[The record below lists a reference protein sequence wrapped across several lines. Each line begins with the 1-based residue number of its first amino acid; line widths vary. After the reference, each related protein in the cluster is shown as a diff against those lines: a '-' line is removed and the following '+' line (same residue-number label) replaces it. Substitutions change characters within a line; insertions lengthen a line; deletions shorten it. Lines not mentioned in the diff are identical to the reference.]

1 MEFAKPQTIKQVLL
15 VKLLGIVQLDNIVI
29 CEQRNVSYS
38 NLLDNYALLKFSA
51 LMALYVILTQQLV
64 FKLARKNL
72 QFQMELEFLVISFL
86 ETIFLARV
94 VTIFK

>member
-72 QFQMELEFLVISFL
+72 QFQMELEFLVI
-86 ETIFLARV
+86 
-94 VTIFK
+94 